1 MKAKVLARCM
11 NATKDS
17 NYASSNIHD
26 WDMEHED
33 GLYKIDAWKG
43 CVSIAVDQLTP
54 SDSKVWPLAAQIL
67 HIESK
72 SSDTKDLMELGK
84 SIAKTQELLMG
95 MNEPRPSN
103 DLLWEAWWNCSE
115 IWGCSED
122 SKDHVKATQ
131 FAAWLKTIGP
141 DPLAADIEIVNDSFH
156 HANWGHKSGNPTI
169 EFHFSDLRHRDNFQ
183 KSLKRLIGVEVD
195 NG

>member
-1 MKAKVLARCM
+1 MIEI
-11 NATKDS
+11 T
-17 NYASSNIHD
+17 
-26 WDMEHED
+26 HED
-33 GLYKIDAWKG
+33 GTKESMSSESAFLLA
-43 CVSIAVDQLTP
+43 L
-54 SDSKVWPLAAQIL
+54 SKLK
-67 HIESK
+67 ESK
-72 SSDTKDLMELGK
+72 DIIAELEKKNAGFLA
-84 SIAKTQELLMG
+84 SALRAQS
-95 MNEPRPSN
+95 EPRPSN